1 MSKAKRKSV
10 PLTGKPLVVGTIH
23 SAGALRQALALK
35 RGEVD
40 VLELRVDHFADN
52 PEPLLAAAPRLAAP
66 LIVTVRHP
74 AEGGAGS
81 LSLSRRREL
90 YAAFLSVAAFVDIEV
105 RSCATLAPLI
115 SEARESG
122 AHVIVSDHHFRSTP
136 SISRLKERLSA
147 ARAAGAS
154 IFKLA
159 ALVSKPADLATLLSF
174 LAGERRQ
181 PLSVMGMGA
190 LGKVSRLLFARTGSV
205 LNYGY
210 LDRPQ
215 VPGQWEAT
223 LLKQRI
229 AETVGDR

>member
-10 PLTGKPLVVGTIH
+10 PLTGEPLVVGTIH
-23 SAGALRQALALK
+23 SAGALRRALALK

-40 VLELRVDHFADN
+40 LLELRVDHFADN
-52 PEPLLAAAPRLAAP
+52 PEPLLAVASRLLAP

-74 AEGGAGS
+74 SEGGAGS

-90 YAAFLSVAAFVDIEV
+90 YAAFLPVAAFIDVEV
-105 RSCATLAPLI
+105 RSCAALAPLI
-115 SEARESG
+115 AEAKESG

-136 SISRLKERLSA
+136 SSGRLKERLSA

-159 ALVSKPADLATLLSF
+159 ALASKPADLATLLSF